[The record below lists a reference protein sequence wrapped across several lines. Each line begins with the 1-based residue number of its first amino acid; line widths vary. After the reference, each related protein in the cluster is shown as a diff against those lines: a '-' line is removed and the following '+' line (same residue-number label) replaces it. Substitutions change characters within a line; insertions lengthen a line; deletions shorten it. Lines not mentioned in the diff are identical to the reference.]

1 MGQTG
6 PMNAPLSKDTYLAA
20 VQADGELMVAAA
32 HKGLDVAV
40 PSCPG
45 WNVANLTGHV
55 GRVYRSVAEHIERR
69 TMEMVPREEIP
80 EAPAD
85 EAVVRFFEEGHERVL
100 AALADIANEEPVWS
114 WSSNQTGGFYHRRMA
129 QETLV
134 HRWDAENAHGATSP
148 IDGDL
153 AADGVSELYEVLA
166 PRAISVA
173 DKVQPDGTLHFH
185 RTDGEG
191 EWLLQLAGDEVR
203 ITHEHA
209 KGDAAIRAPGAD
221 LLLLVWGRVDLGEIQ
236 AEVFGDRALADAWLD
251 LSR

>member
-1 MGQTG
+1 MS
-6 PMNAPLSKDTYLAA
+6 APLSKDSYLAA
-20 VQADGELMVAAA
+20 VQANGELMVAAA
-32 HKGLDVAV
+32 RKGLDVAV

-45 WNVANLTGHV
+45 WDVADLTGHV
-55 GRVYRSVAEHIERR
+55 ARVYLSVAEHIERR

-80 EAPAD
+80 EAPTGA
-85 EAVVRFFEEGHERVL
+85 AVIGFFEESHERVL
-100 AALADIANEEPVWS
+100 AALADIDRAEPVWS

-166 PRAISVA
+166 PRAISID
-173 DKVQPDGTLHFH
+173 DKTPPDGSLHLH

-191 EWLLQLAGDEVR
+191 EWLLKLMGNEVGM
-203 ITHEHA
+203 THEHA
-209 KGDAAIRAPGAD
+209 KGDAAIRAAGAD
-221 LLLLVWGRVDLGEIQ
+221 LLLLVWGRVDLDGTE
-236 AEVFGDRALADAWLD
+236 AEVFGDRGVADAWLD